1 MVDDNSFS
9 LSGNPFLSPS
19 ESLLFWKQNQVNSKD
34 LSPEIKVGFVS
45 TFTPNIISY
54 HFSAELQRLSKKRIE
69 ISYAP
74 FGQIRNAISFP
85 EKTFEKQ
92 IDLTVVLWRLED
104 MYPNLV
110 FNFLENQ
117 NSSSHEI
124 MNAIAIEFEDLNEFM
139 RTNKSGL
146 ILSSAGFDSPQYL
159 DRFDFSQRQRI
170 TKLYNQA
177 NEILKDIVFSNAR
190 VTMINWEYLLN
201 NVAPNKILDNRNDL
215 FFSDPFSADA
225 SFSIGSTLGEY
236 AKRSLFSN
244 NKKLVI
250 LDCDNTLWGGVV
262 GEDGELGIQLGN
274 HGIGLNF
281 TNFQRELK
289 LLKNRGIMLALASK
303 NNIDDVRK
311 VFEMNENMV
320 LRWEDFVNYSINWNK
335 KSENIEVMCKE
346 LGISVNDS
354 VFIDDSEFELAQVV
368 EDLPQLSVLHVPSES
383 IHLSKILRS
392 SGFFNSGWLS
402 AEDSIRT
409 ELYQH
414 EELRSNERTKLSQ
427 EDFLFGLQ
435 LELTISKA
443 VPSDLH
449 RITQLIN
456 KTNQFNLTT
465 VRRNI
470 LEIEYLANLP
480 TVEIFVASAKD
491 KFGSYGLIGV
501 CIVDHSD
508 DVNNIDTLLLSCRA
522 LGRGLE
528 ESFLAFVASN
538 LIENNH
544 KPVFGRYIEN
554 ERNQVAKNFYSKLD
568 FKLRETGVD
577 GEYCYEHFGPINKSL
592 HPFVRIIWKD

>member
-1 MVDDNSFS
+1 MIDDKSFS
-9 LSGNPFLSPS
+9 HSENPFLSPS
-19 ESLLFWKQNQVNSKD
+19 ESLLFWKRNHVNPEN
-34 LSPEIKVGFVS
+34 LSPEIAVGFAS
-45 TFTPNIISY
+45 TFTSNIISY
-54 HFSAELQRLSKKRIE
+54 HFSAELKTLSKKRIE
-69 ISYAP
+69 ISNAP

-85 EKTFEKQ
+85 EKTFGNQ
-92 IDLTVVLWRLED
+92 VDITVVLWRLED

-110 FNFLENQ
+110 FKFLDNPDSTA
-117 NSSSHEI
+117 NEI
-124 MNAIAIEFEDLNEFM
+124 MDAIANEFKDLNEFTE
-139 RTNKSGL
+139 TNNSGL
-146 ILSSAGFDSPQYL
+146 ILSSAGFNSPPYL
-159 DRFDFSQRQRI
+159 DRFDFPQRQRI
-170 TKLYNQA
+170 ANLYNQA
-177 NEILKDIVFSNAR
+177 DEILREISSANAR
-190 VTMINWEYLLN
+190 ITMISWEHLLDN
-201 NVAPNKILDNRNDL
+201 IAPNKILDNRNDL

-236 AKRSLFSN
+236 ANRSLFSN

-250 LDCDNTLWGGVV
+250 LDCDNTLWGGIV

-303 NNIDDVRK
+303 NNSNDVK
-311 VFEMNENMV
+311 NVFRINENMV
-320 LRWEDFVNYSINWNK
+320 LRWEDFVIHSINWNK
-335 KSENIEVMCKE
+335 KSENIEKMCKE
-346 LGISVNDS
+346 LGIAVSDS

-383 IHLSKILRS
+383 IHLSKILRL

-402 AEDSIRT
+402 SEDVIRT

-414 EELRSNERTKLSQ
+414 EELRSNEKTKLSQ

-443 VPSDLH
+443 VFSELH
-449 RITQLIN
+449 RVTQLIN

-465 VRRNI
+465 TRRDI
-470 LEIEYLANLP
+470 LEIESLANLP
-480 TVEIFVASAKD
+480 NVDIFVASAKD

-501 CIVDHSD
+501 CIIDYSN

-538 LIENNH
+538 LIEKNH
-544 KPVFGRYIEN
+544 KPVIGKYIEN
-554 ERNQVAKNFYSKLD
+554 ERNQLAKNFYSQLD
-568 FKLRETGVD
+568 FKLRESGVD
-577 GEYCYEHFGPINKSL
+577 GEYCYEHLGPINKSP